1 MILTRIRWI
10 LRSGP
15 SWGMSGHISISSW
28 SIEVSLGNVADIFK
42 TGYTIWRFKT
52 DICRNFIYITSK
64 KRIYDYKKC
73 FVGISDW
80 SEGHALGR
88 KSKGFS
94 FTFYYRYKR
103 ELLQVCYLTRNTS
116 KLISVKKKKEVE
128 IWLRDIH

>member
-28 SIEVSLGNVADIFK
+28 SIEVSLGNDISLF
-42 TGYTIWRFKT
+42 
-52 DICRNFIYITSK
+52 N
-64 KRIYDYKKC
+64 DYLDKYQSE
-73 FVGISDW
+73 IIDW
-80 SEGHALGR
+80 SERHALRR

-94 FTFYYRYKR
+94 FNFYYRHKSA
-103 ELLQVCYLTRNTS
+103 LLQVCYLTRNTS

-128 IWLRDIH
+128 I